1 MTSRKARISGV
12 SLAAITMALAPL
24 PAFAAVNQT
33 PSDEAVIDAVIE
45 LGESG
50 QATLSAMENGVKTDT
65 ETGESTPAD
74 VEPTEGESE
83 PTALA
88 TTTDEPTDEPS
99 PSDPEPDP
107 VDPDPTDPTEPEPTE
122 DPTEDPEPDP
132 IDPTDEPTEEPAP
145 TDPPTGPTDP
155 TDPPTEP
162 VDPTD
167 PPTDEPDPTD
177 PPTGPTDPTDPPTEP
192 VDPTDPPTEQPDPTD
207 PPTEQPKPTDP
218 PTDEPNPTD
227 PPTEQPEPP
236 VEPDPVDPPE
246 EDEPGEDASWRERIE
261 NVWEDY
267 NRRNEGYGV
276 NSIIP
281 RQAVNAPVAH
291 EEQEPEELPFTGGSV
306 EYQAALAAGLIVAG
320 AGSIHVSRK
329 KGKHAK

>member
-1 MTSRKARISGV
+1 M
-12 SLAAITMALAPL
+12 
-24 PAFAAVNQT
+24 
-33 PSDEAVIDAVIE
+33 
-45 LGESG
+45 SG
-50 QATLSAMENGVKTDT
+50 QAALSAMENEDETDS

-88 TTTDEPTDEPS
+88 TTTDDPTDEPS

-132 IDPTDEPTEEPAP
+132 IDPTNEPTEEPAP
-145 TDPPTGPTDP
+145 TDPPTRPTD
-155 TDPPTEP
+155 
-162 VDPTD
+162 
-167 PPTDEPDPTD
+167 
-177 PPTGPTDPTDPPTEP
+177 
-192 VDPTDPPTEQPDPTD
+192 
-207 PPTEQPKPTDP
+207 
-218 PTDEPNPTD
+218 PTD

-291 EEQEPEELPFTGGSV
+291 EEEEPEELPFTGGSV

-320 AGSIHVSRK
+320 AGSIYVSRK

>member
-24 PAFAAVNQT
+24 PAFADVSQT

-50 QATLSAMENGVKTDT
+50 HAALSEVENGIKTDT

-177 PPTGPTDPTDPPTEP
+177 PPTGP
-192 VDPTDPPTEQPDPTD
+192 
-207 PPTEQPKPTDP
+207 
-218 PTDEPNPTD
+218 
-227 PPTEQPEPP
+227 
-236 VEPDPVDPPE
+236 
-246 EDEPGEDASWRERIE
+246 
-261 NVWEDY
+261 
-267 NRRNEGYGV
+267 
-276 NSIIP
+276 
-281 RQAVNAPVAH
+281 
-291 EEQEPEELPFTGGSV
+291 
-306 EYQAALAAGLIVAG
+306 
-320 AGSIHVSRK
+320 
-329 KGKHAK
+329 